1 MAVRHY
7 RVIFSRA
14 GVAAPV
20 RAEALMYMEFP
31 VVDAALQVMG
41 CRAQFLMLGEMA
53 FFSRRSVVLKELHHQ
68 PQDYILSE
76 NKSVFG
82 DSPIR

>member
-1 MAVRHY
+1 MH
-7 RVIFSRA
+7 
-14 GVAAPV
+14 
-20 RAEALMYMEFP
+20 MEFP

-41 CRAQFLMLGEMA
+41 CRGQFLMLREMA